1 MKRGLVEVYALA
13 VCFVTLVCFVI
24 ALGIGIYD
32 LIQIVNPEFTIS
44 SYTYD
49 RHQSNEAFLKNWP
62 EDKQRL
68 QGEELTRLRKES
80 YQAALRSEKRG
91 AIQSLT
97 MVFIII
103 LIDLVVYIIHWYV
116 AKRARAMAEAS

>member
-13 VCFVTLVCFVI
+13 VCFVTLVCFVV

-32 LIQIVNPEFTIS
+32 LIQIVNPPFTID

-49 RHQSNEAFLKNWP
+49 RHQSNEAFSKNWP
-62 EDKQRL
+62 KDKARPQA
-68 QGEELTRLRKES
+68 EELTRLRKES

-91 AIQSLT
+91 AVQSLT

-103 LIDLVVYIIHWYV
+103 LIDVVVFIIHWYL
-116 AKRARAMAEAS
+116 AKRAGATADAS

>member
-1 MKRGLVEVYALA
+1 MKRTLVEVYALA
-13 VCFVTLVCFVI
+13 VCFVTLICFVV

-32 LIQIVNPEFTIS
+32 LIQIANPQFTIS

-49 RHQSNEAFLKNWP
+49 RYQSNKTFSENWP
-62 EDKQRL
+62 KDKPRP

-91 AIQSLT
+91 AVQSLT
-97 MVFIII
+97 QVLIII
-103 LIDLVVYIIHWYV
+103 LIDIVVFVIHWYM
-116 AKRARAMAEAS
+116 AKRARVMAVAG

>member
-32 LIQIVNPEFTIS
+32 IIQIVNPEFTIS

-49 RHQSNEAFLKNWP
+49 CHQSNEAFLKNWLENKP
-62 EDKQRL
+62 RP
-68 QGEELTRLRKES
+68 QGEELTILRKES
-80 YQAALRSEKRG
+80 YQAALRSEKRS

-103 LIDLVVYIIHWYV
+103 LVDIVVYIIHWFV
-116 AKRARAMAEAS
+116 AKRARATVNAS

>member
-1 MKRGLVEVYALA
+1 MKRALVEVYALA
-13 VCFVTLVCFVI
+13 VCFVTVVCFVV

-32 LIQIVNPEFTIS
+32 LIQILNPQFTID

-49 RHQSNEAFLKNWP
+49 RHQSNEAFLINWP
-62 EDKQRL
+62 KDKPRP
-68 QGEELTRLRKES
+68 QGEELTRLREES

-116 AKRARAMAEAS
+116 AKRARATADAS

>member
-1 MKRGLVEVYALA
+1 MKRTLVEVYALA

-32 LIQIVNPEFTIS
+32 LIQIVSPEFTVS

-49 RHQSNEAFLKNWP
+49 RHQSNDAFLKNWSKDVP
-62 EDKQRL
+62 RP

-103 LIDLVVYIIHWYV
+103 LIDVVVYIIHWHV
-116 AKRARAMAEAS
+116 AKRARATADAS

>member
-1 MKRGLVEVYALA
+1 MRRGLVEVYAMA
-13 VCFVTLVCFVI
+13 VCFVTLVCFVV

-32 LIQIVNPEFTIS
+32 LIQIVNPDFTIS
-44 SYTYD
+44 SYTHD
-49 RHQSNEAFLKNWP
+49 RHQSDEAFLKNWS
-62 EDKQRL
+62 EDKPRP
-68 QGEELTRLRKES
+68 QGEELTKLRKES

-103 LIDLVVYIIHWYV
+103 LIDLIVYIIHWYV
-116 AKRARAMAEAS
+116 AKRARAIADCS

>member
-1 MKRGLVEVYALA
+1 MKRSLVEVYALA

-49 RHQSNEAFLKNWP
+49 RHQSNEAFLKNWTK
-62 EDKQRL
+62 DKPIP
-68 QGEELTRLRKES
+68 QGDELTRLREES
-80 YQAALRSEKRG
+80 YQAALRSESRG

-116 AKRARAMAEAS
+116 AKRARATAEAS

>member
-1 MKRGLVEVYALA
+1 MKRSLVEVYALA

-24 ALGIGIYD
+24 ALGVGIYD

-49 RHQSNEAFLKNWP
+49 RHQSNEAFLDNWP
-62 EDKQRL
+62 KDKPRP

-80 YQAALRSEKRG
+80 YQAALHSEKRG
-91 AIQSLT
+91 AIQSIT

-103 LIDLVVYIIHWYV
+103 LIDVVVYIIHWYV
-116 AKRARAMAEAS
+116 AKRARATADVS

>member
-1 MKRGLVEVYALA
+1 MKRSLVEVYALA

-32 LIQIVNPEFTIS
+32 IIQIVNPEFTLS

-49 RHQSNEAFLKNWP
+49 RHLSNEAFLKNWP
-62 EDKQRL
+62 EDKPRP

-80 YQAALRSEKRG
+80 YQAALRSEKRS

-97 MVFIII
+97 MVFIVI
-103 LIDLVVYIIHWYV
+103 LVDLVVYIIHWYV
-116 AKRARAMAEAS
+116 ARRARATVNAS

>member
-1 MKRGLVEVYALA
+1 MKRGLVEIYALA

-32 LIQIVNPEFTIS
+32 IIQIVNPEFTLS

-49 RHQSNEAFLKNWP
+49 RHLSNEAFLKNWP
-62 EDKQRL
+62 EDKPRP

-80 YQAALRSEKRG
+80 YQAALRSEKRS

-97 MVFIII
+97 MVFIVI
-103 LIDLVVYIIHWYV
+103 LVDLVVYIIHWY
-116 AKRARAMAEAS
+116 AARRARATVNAS

>member
-1 MKRGLVEVYALA
+1 MKRVLVEVYAMA

-44 SYTYD
+44 SYIYD
-49 RHQSNEAFLKNWP
+49 RHQSNEAFLKSWA
-62 EDKQRL
+62 EDKHRP
-68 QGEELTRLRKES
+68 QGEELTKLRKES

-116 AKRARAMAEAS
+116 AKRARATADAS

>member
-1 MKRGLVEVYALA
+1 MKRALVEVYALA

-49 RHQSNEAFLKNWP
+49 RHQSNEVFLENWP
-62 EDKQRL
+62 EDKPRP

-91 AIQSLT
+91 AIQSIT
-97 MVFIII
+97 IVFIII
-103 LIDLVVYIIHWYV
+103 LIDVIVYIIHWYV
-116 AKRARAMAEAS
+116 ARRARATADNS

>member
-32 LIQIVNPEFTIS
+32 LIQIVNPKFTIS

-62 EDKQRL
+62 EDKLRP
-68 QGEELTRLRKES
+68 QGEELTRLRKEG

-116 AKRARAMAEAS
+116 AKRARATADAS

>member
-1 MKRGLVEVYALA
+1 MKRSLVEVYALA

-32 LIQIVNPEFTIS
+32 IIQIVNPEFTLS

-49 RHQSNEAFLKNWP
+49 RHLSNEAFLKNWP
-62 EDKQRL
+62 EDKPRP

-80 YQAALRSEKRG
+80 YQAALRSEKRS

-97 MVFIII
+97 MVFIVI
-103 LIDLVVYIIHWYV
+103 LVDLVVYIIHWYV
-116 AKRARAMAEAS
+116 ARRARATVNAG